1 MGTVLCEGCP
11 WHLAWPCCIS
21 TIAGM
26 VFCTEILLGWV
37 MICVRANASMA
48 VAAQQSQTWLSASF
62 PSLLL
67 SLRAELLC
75 CLALAAASP
84 VSGYWGRFQ
93 EKMEHPLGERCFV
106 LQWHTLA
113 EHKEHVKKSLGNSPK
128 QTAVRQWHSGV
139 I

>member
-1 MGTVLCEGCP
+1 MGTVLCESCP